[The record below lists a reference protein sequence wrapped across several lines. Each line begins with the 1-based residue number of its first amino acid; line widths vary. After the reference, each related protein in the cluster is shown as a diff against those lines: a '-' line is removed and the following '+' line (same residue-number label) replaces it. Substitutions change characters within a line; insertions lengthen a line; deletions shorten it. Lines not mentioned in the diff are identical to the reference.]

1 MGEKK
6 IGDGRPVRRGNRPV
20 HYAARKNVSAFLE
33 RSNSMYAII
42 VDGGRQYRVEP
53 GMEVDVDYR
62 DIPQGEQVTFE
73 KVLAVSGDDGM
84 KLGSPTVDGATV
96 TASVIGPKL
105 DEKLYV
111 QKFRRRK
118 NSRRRTGHR
127 QIHTRVRIEK
137 IAGA

>member
-1 MGEKK
+1 
-6 IGDGRPVRRGNRPV
+6 
-20 HYAARKNVSAFLE
+20 
-33 RSNSMYAII
+33 MYAII

-62 DIPQGEQVTFE
+62 DVPQGESLTFE
-73 KVLAVSGDDGM
+73 KVLAVSGDEGL
-84 KLGSPTVDGATV
+84 KLGSPSLDGASV
-96 TASVIGPKL
+96 TASIIGPKM
-105 DEKLYV
+105 DKKIYV

-137 IAGA
+137 IAGV

>member
-1 MGEKK
+1 
-6 IGDGRPVRRGNRPV
+6 
-20 HYAARKNVSAFLE
+20 
-33 RSNSMYAII
+33 MYAII

-62 DIPQGEQVTFE
+62 DIPQGESVTFE
-73 KVLAVSGDDGM
+73 KVLAVSGDEGM
-84 KLGSPTVDGATV
+84 KLGAPTLSGATV
-96 TASVIGPKL
+96 TASVIGPAR
-105 DEKLYV
+105 DEKVYI

-137 IAGA
+137 IAGV

>member
-1 MGEKK
+1 
-6 IGDGRPVRRGNRPV
+6 
-20 HYAARKNVSAFLE
+20 
-33 RSNSMYAII
+33 MYAII

-62 DIPQGEQVTFE
+62 EIASGESIKFE
-73 KVLAVSGDDGM
+73 KVLAVSGDDGLQ
-84 KLGSPTVDGATV
+84 LGAPTVDGASV
-96 TASVIGPKL
+96 TASVVGPIQDK
-105 DEKLYV
+105 KIYV

-127 QIHTRVRIEK
+127 QLHTRVRIDE

>member
-1 MGEKK
+1 
-6 IGDGRPVRRGNRPV
+6 
-20 HYAARKNVSAFLE
+20 
-33 RSNSMYAII
+33 MYAII
-42 VDGGRQYRVEP
+42 VDGGRQYRVQP

-62 DIPQGEQVTFE
+62 DLPQGESLTFE

-84 KLGSPTVDGATV
+84 KLGSPTVPGATV

-105 DEKLYV
+105 DKKVYI

-118 NSRRRTGHR
+118 NSKRRTGHR

-137 IAGA
+137 IAGV